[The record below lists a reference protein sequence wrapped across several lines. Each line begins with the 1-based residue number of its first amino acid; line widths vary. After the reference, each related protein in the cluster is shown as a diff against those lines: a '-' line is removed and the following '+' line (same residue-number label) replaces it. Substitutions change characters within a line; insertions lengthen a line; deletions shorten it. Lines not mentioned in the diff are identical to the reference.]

1 MKKVFFLSL
10 SLFSIIFAGISPYST
25 VRGVY
30 QNSNPIPTEEII
42 DLTICLEREPVI
54 GNPSDKDSREEYEE
68 IVKLW
73 ADGIYEL
80 NNGGNY
86 LGHIRFFTGGRFLT
100 GCDVDWKKFN
110 VPPNA
115 NVGAFNHGGSLNY
128 SDYDHLV
135 EVEKDDRR
143 KSPYEAASALLHESM
158 HYMFRLLV
166 LNQRKAIDCRFCY
179 VG

>member
-1 MKKVFFLSL
+1 MLRSFYEKSFFLSL

-80 NNGGNY
+80 SN
-86 LGHIRFFTGGRFLT
+86 L
-100 GCDVDWKKFN
+100 
-110 VPPNA
+110 
-115 NVGAFNHGGSLNY
+115 
-128 SDYDHLV
+128 
-135 EVEKDDRR
+135 EK
-143 KSPYEAASALLHESM
+143 
-158 HYMFRLLV
+158 
-166 LNQRKAIDCRFCY
+166 I
-179 VG
+179 